1 MKVLFLAILMAIAT
15 IGLSQKPIG
24 DTTINGN
31 SYPRYEGMKGGQY
44 IIRTSATG
52 KEYKQYLKPKVDKT
66 KTVYLDKDIMYLNLA
81 NNSIS
86 FEVNPK
92 TFQFKTLQG
101 LVEFVEEYTAKEARK
116 LQ

>member
-24 DTTINGN
+24 DTSINGN

-66 KTVYLDKDIMYLNLA
+66 ITRRDSSDKTWT
-81 NNSIS
+81 NSGWRNIYH
-86 FEVNPK
+86 
-92 TFQFKTLQG
+92 G
-101 LVEFVEEYTAKEARK
+101 MA
-116 LQ
+116 